1 MDGAVRDYR
10 QTEPATAQLKLPS
23 QAVSLAMLM
32 EWPVTS
38 LVALTLHTWVG
49 AEGER
54 DSRGGGIGGGVSC
67 GDNALSAAAVTGD
80 GARDSRTA
88 GGDSV
93 MASGSVR
100 PNGIEDAEAFGG
112 SRGERLVAGGTG
124 DGVAL

>member
-1 MDGAVRDYR
+1 MACDEPSGADLAYVGGRMYCGDGD
-10 QTEPATAQLKLPS
+10 
-23 QAVSLAMLM
+23 
-32 EWPVTS
+32 
-38 LVALTLHTWVG
+38 G

>member
-1 MDGAVRDYR
+1 MYCGDGD
-10 QTEPATAQLKLPS
+10 
-23 QAVSLAMLM
+23 
-32 EWPVTS
+32 
-38 LVALTLHTWVG
+38 G
-49 AEGER
+49 AEGES

-80 GARDSRTA
+80 GARDLRM
-88 GGDSV
+88 

-124 DGVAL
+124 DAVAL